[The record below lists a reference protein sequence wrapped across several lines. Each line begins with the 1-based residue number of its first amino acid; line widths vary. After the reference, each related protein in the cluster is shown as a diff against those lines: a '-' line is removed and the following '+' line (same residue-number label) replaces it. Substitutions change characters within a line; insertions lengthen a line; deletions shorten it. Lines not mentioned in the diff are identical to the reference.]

1 MCTSVTPHLAGRGSF
16 GKSRLALT
24 CTEVGIDEYSITI
37 WPAVTR

>member
-1 MCTSVTPHLAGRGSF
+1 MCTSVTKLLAGRGNF

-24 CTEVGIDEYSITI
+24 CTEVGIDDYITV